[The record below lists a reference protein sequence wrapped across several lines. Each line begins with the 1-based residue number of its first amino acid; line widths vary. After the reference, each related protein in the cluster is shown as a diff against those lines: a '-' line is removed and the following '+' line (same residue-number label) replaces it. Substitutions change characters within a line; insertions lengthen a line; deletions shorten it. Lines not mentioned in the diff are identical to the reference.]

1 MVNKL
6 IPNGYKNYIKT
17 KIDEY
22 IKQHHKIPQKNDM
35 QDLSIEPLMFE
46 YGNWRNVLLEFG
58 YIKASTPESAFK
70 ELQDLQDELEGT
82 PSLLEAKEAGID
94 TKALIQFYGN
104 WRNVK
109 KELKEKTTK
118 VYKVKKTKEPIFNK
132 KIKKDE
138 EKLIAFTKQQKKIP
152 TAKDA
157 INQHVD
163 MNKIIKKYGTW
174 NNAKEQL
181 QLYDIYES
189 IVVEEVRELHIQN
202 NKKPSLTMIS
212 NANID
217 IKPIVAKYG
226 SWTNACKHLNITT
239 FDKEKTKDMIRK
251 ELEKQRK
258 LPSLADLKEQG
269 FDEKPLLKVYKTWN
283 HALKDF
289 GLDLEEEKILAE
301 DIQTLCNQLGYVP
314 TVEEMKERHMN
325 ISAIFK
331 KYHGFE
337 NFREK
342 YDIKVVHVN
351 YEINTDEL
359 EKKLKLVEKIIG
371 KMPEISDAEEFDIN
385 VEELLKKYGNWQ
397 NVVSNLKN

>member
-1 MVNKL
+1 M

-35 QDLSIEPLMFE
+35 QDLSIEPLIFE

-58 YIKASTPESAFK
+58 YIKVSTPESAFK

-239 FDKEKTKDMIRK
+239 FDKEKTK
-251 ELEKQRK
+251 
-258 LPSLADLKEQG
+258 
-269 FDEKPLLKVYKTWN
+269 
-283 HALKDF
+283 
-289 GLDLEEEKILAE
+289 
-301 DIQTLCNQLGYVP
+301 
-314 TVEEMKERHMN
+314 
-325 ISAIFK
+325 
-331 KYHGFE
+331 
-337 NFREK
+337 
-342 YDIKVVHVN
+342 
-351 YEINTDEL
+351 
-359 EKKLKLVEKIIG
+359 
-371 KMPEISDAEEFDIN
+371 
-385 VEELLKKYGNWQ
+385 
-397 NVVSNLKN
+397 